1 MKYRDKDK
9 SEWLAA
15 LRDIVRQWTDLID
28 GLSTEQITAVPE
40 GDYSVK
46 EAIGHNWAWEELTIA
61 KLEAALEDRELH
73 FSLWP
78 EPFDA
83 NNDADE
89 AVINANIQALTR
101 DRSWEQLYADWQTT
115 MQRVIDLTGQISEDD
130 LMQPGRYPFMGEGR
144 LMGQMAMT
152 WDHHGEHLR
161 DLKVHLGVSSEI
173 K

>member
-15 LRDIVRQWTDLID
+15 LRDMVRQWTELID
-28 GLSTEQITAVPE
+28 GLSAQQISAAPE

-46 EAIGHNWAWEELTIA
+46 EAIGHNWAWEQVTLA
-61 KLEAALEDRELH
+61 KLEAALEDRELR
-73 FSLWP
+73 FTLWP
-78 EPFDA
+78 APIEAD
-83 NNDADE
+83 NDADE

-101 DRSWEQLYADWQTT
+101 DRSWQQIYADWQAT
-115 MQRVIDLTGQISEDD
+115 MQRIIALTEQIPEDD
-130 LMQPGRYPFMGEGR
+130 LMEAGRYPFMGGGR

-152 WDHHGEHLR
+152 WDHHGEHLH
-161 DLKVHLGVSSEI
+161 DLKVHLGLASGV